1 MLMRKLVY
9 SVILIILGGC
19 LSPSSLEEVHQ
30 RVAKQVTLLI
40 DSNFISTP
48 YVEIEEMA
56 SNDSILIYR
65 VRASS
70 SAGSDGAE
78 LPSRVIKYKDRY
90 LCFIELD
97 EPEMSRTELF
107 NKGIVSD
114 SNFQENL
121 VTWEVGYWIIAL
133 RKYEDKHIL
142 VKESPNYYRLFEY
155 PELWPYFSGGT
166 PEGKAA
172 LMGLDWHDIIVSGSY
187 IPSLFDLEIDSLK
200 NYVER
205 FSGEILVRNQT
216 DSVLL
221 LSTNSTNSMC
231 YAVINGP
238 DTLNLF
244 LRDSLPI
251 VIAPRGYKF
260 LKYDSEPPLSF
271 LQNLPDKDIWMSM
284 CRLFSDSTFC
294 FLNINNT
301 PQNYRI
307 MHNDT
312 RYASDLRDSLST
324 RIRYI
329 YNKGVYDKEERI
341 RRFFK
346 W

>member
-1 MLMRKLVY
+1 MPMRKLAYVF
-9 SVILIILGGC
+9 VLIILGGC
-19 LSPSSLEEVHQ
+19 LSPSSLEEIHQ
-30 RVAKQVTLLI
+30 RVAKQVTVLI
-40 DSNFISTP
+40 DSNYIITP

-56 SNDSILIYR
+56 SNDSIVIYR
-65 VRASS
+65 VRASN

-107 NKGIVSD
+107 EKGIVSD

-121 VTWEVGYWIIAL
+121 ITREFGYWIIAL
-133 RKYEDKHIL
+133 RKYEDKHVL
-142 VKESPNYYRLFEY
+142 VKESSNYDRLFEY

-166 PEGKAA
+166 PQGKAA
-172 LMGLDWHDIIVSGSY
+172 LMGLDLHDIIVPSSY

-205 FSGEILVRNQT
+205 FSGEIFVRNQT

-221 LSTNSTNSMC
+221 LSRNSAKSMC
-231 YAVINGP
+231 YAVINGS
-238 DTLNLF
+238 DTLNLV
-244 LRDSLPI
+244 LRDSLPV
-251 VIAPRGYKF
+251 VIAPHDFKY
-260 LKYDSEPPLSF
+260 LKYDSETPLSF

-284 CRLFSDSTFC
+284 YRLFSDSTIC
-294 FLNINNT
+294 LLNINNT
-301 PQNYRI
+301 PQNFRI

-312 RYASDLRDSLST
+312 RWVSYLRDSLSK
-324 RIRYI
+324 RIRYV
-329 YNKGVYDKEERI
+329 YNKGVYDKEERA
-341 RRFFK
+341 RRFLK

>member
-9 SVILIILGGC
+9 SVILIILEGC

-155 PELWPYFSGGT
+155 P
-166 PEGKAA
+166 
-172 LMGLDWHDIIVSGSY
+172 
-187 IPSLFDLEIDSLK
+187 
-200 NYVER
+200 
-205 FSGEILVRNQT
+205 
-216 DSVLL
+216 
-221 LSTNSTNSMC
+221 
-231 YAVINGP
+231 
-238 DTLNLF
+238 
-244 LRDSLPI
+244 
-251 VIAPRGYKF
+251 
-260 LKYDSEPPLSF
+260 
-271 LQNLPDKDIWMSM
+271 
-284 CRLFSDSTFC
+284 
-294 FLNINNT
+294 
-301 PQNYRI
+301 
-307 MHNDT
+307 
-312 RYASDLRDSLST
+312 
-324 RIRYI
+324 
-329 YNKGVYDKEERI
+329 
-341 RRFFK
+341 
-346 W
+346 